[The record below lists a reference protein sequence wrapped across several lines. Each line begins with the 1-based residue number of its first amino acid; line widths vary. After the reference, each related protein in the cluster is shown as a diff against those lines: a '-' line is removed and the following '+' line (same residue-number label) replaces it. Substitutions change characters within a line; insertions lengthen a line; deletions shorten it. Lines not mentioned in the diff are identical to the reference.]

1 MRTSPFNRRWSAAV
15 LAGAL
20 GVCFVTATQAQSPRP
35 SMRLVSETPYPA
47 AAAPA
52 PQMSAQELRETAIDA
67 YVYAVSYT
75 HLTLPTILLV

>member
-75 HLTLPTILLV
+75 QLTLPTKRIV

>member
-1 MRTSPFNRRWSAAV
+1 MRTSPFTRRCSAAA

-20 GVCFVTATQAQSPRP
+20 SVCFVAATQAQSPRP

-52 PQMSAQELRETAIDA
+52 P
-67 YVYAVSYT
+67 
-75 HLTLPTILLV
+75 